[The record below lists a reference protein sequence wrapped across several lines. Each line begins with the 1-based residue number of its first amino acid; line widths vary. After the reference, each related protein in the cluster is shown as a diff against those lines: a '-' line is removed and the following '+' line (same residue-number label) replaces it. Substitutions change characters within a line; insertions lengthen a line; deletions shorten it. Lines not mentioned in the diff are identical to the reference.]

1 MGTQQFTDIHS
12 HYLFGLDDG
21 ARTLDE
27 TLEMLEQAASLN
39 ITHLLA
45 TPHATELTDDAFS
58 EQVVQRFEQV
68 RKEAQKAGIPIRLSL
83 AAELFFSRRLMD
95 WLRYPWA
102 TLANNQKYLLFE
114 LPLLDLPDGVGE
126 FIFQCRLQGITP
138 ILAHPER
145 YIYLHNKLDK
155 LYGFFQQGALIQ
167 INAGSITGQFGQNVQ
182 NVALSFVKGGFV
194 HFVASDAHETK
205 HRSYR
210 TLIRAYEELSKFA
223 DSTFLNKLFF
233 ENPQK
238 AIAGE
243 TIKIQD
249 VDDEIFAKKSDQ
261 IKKWTQRLKRKFFS

>member
-1 MGTQQFTDIHS
+1 MGTQQFIDIHS

-27 TLEMLEQAASLN
+27 TLAMLQQAASLN

-58 EQVVQRFEQV
+58 EQVLHRFETVQH
-68 RKEAQKAGIPIRLSL
+68 EAKKAGIPVRLSL

-114 LPLLDLPDGVGE
+114 LPLLDLPEGVGE
-126 FIFQCRLQGITP
+126 FIFQCRLKGITP

-145 YIYLHNKLDK
+145 YIYLHNKLEK

-167 INAGSITGQFGQNVQ
+167 INAGSITGQFGQRVQ
-182 NVALSFVKGGFV
+182 NVAFTFIKGGFA
-194 HFVASDAHETK
+194 HFVASDAHEIK
-205 HRSYR
+205 YR
-210 TLIRAYEELSKFA
+210 NYETLIRAYEELAKFA
-223 DSTFLNKLFF
+223 DSSFLDQLFF
-233 ENPQK
+233 ANPQK
-238 AIAGE
+238 AIAGQV
-243 TIKIQD
+243 IKIRD
-249 VDDEIFAKKSDQ
+249 VDDEIFAPKTDQ